1 VAVSAP
7 ASILLRLSALAFFL
21 ECLSRGLWKGL
32 TALLVNLLCP
42 SASLQKNDVDI
53 YTRKKGPWQR
63 VSYIRK
69 KLDGVTFLDFNKPMV
84 ISRESS
90 FVSVEWI

>member
-1 VAVSAP
+1 MAVSAP
-7 ASILLRLSALAFFL
+7 ASILLRLSAFFL

-42 SASLQKNDVDI
+42 SASLQKNDLDI
-53 YTRKKGPWQR
+53 LYTRKKGPWQR

-84 ISRESS
+84 ISRESR

>member
-1 VAVSAP
+1 MAVSAP
-7 ASILLRLSALAFFL
+7 ASILLRLSAFFL

-53 YTRKKGPWQR
+53 YILERKGHGKGYR
-63 VSYIRK
+63 I
-69 KLDGVTFLDFNKPMV
+69 
-84 ISRESS
+84 
-90 FVSVEWI
+90 